1 MANIGQICW
10 GRVAGKKVEASLLPF
25 RNLKR
30 YRELNPDYNRFVLSV
45 TANSNSRAQRRRHN
59 PEKVRIEI
67 VRSETNDLLQDRRNG
82 AGAFAGRTSGTTS
95 LNPSFL
101 PFSMVRSATMR

>member
-45 TANSNSRAQRRRHN
+45 TANSNSRAQ
-59 PEKVRIEI
+59 
-67 VRSETNDLLQDRRNG
+67 
-82 AGAFAGRTSGTTS
+82 A
-95 LNPSFL
+95 
-101 PFSMVRSATMR
+101 ATA